1 LSHPADRI
9 YVEKILSGDCPWQQK
24 NHLAPTN
31 RREWTITGRAYAT
44 ETGESSVACRN
55 DIHHCGE
62 QDDKPDKIDER
73 NEENVVWLA
82 GEPRMIIA
90 HICLLSPRLGLGR
103 QNFIHVEFIRA

>member
-1 LSHPADRI
+1 MSRKYSQAIVLGNR
-9 YVEKILSGDCPWQQK
+9 KI
-24 NHLAPTN
+24 HLVPRN
-31 RREWTITGRAYAT
+31 RRESSMTGRAYAT
-44 ETGESSVACRN
+44 ETGEWSVACRN

-73 NEENVVWLA
+73 NEENMVWLA

-103 QNFIHVEFIRA
+103 QNFVPGKLIRGLTGWPVP

>member
-1 LSHPADRI
+1 MLLKRVLLKQANSQLP
-9 YVEKILSGDCPWQQK
+9 
-24 NHLAPTN
+24 
-31 RREWTITGRAYAT
+31 
-44 ETGESSVACRN
+44 SVACRN

-82 GEPRMIIA
+82 GEPRMMIA

-103 QNFIHVEFIRA
+103 QKFRTSQSLSAADTSASTLFTVKGHAIIPERALRLLFALH